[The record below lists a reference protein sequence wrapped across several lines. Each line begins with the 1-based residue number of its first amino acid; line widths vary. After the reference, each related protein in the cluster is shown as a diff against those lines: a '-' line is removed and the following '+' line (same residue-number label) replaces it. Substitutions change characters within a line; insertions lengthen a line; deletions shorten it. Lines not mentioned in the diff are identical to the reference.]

1 MRKVSDRQSFGLRPD
16 VAVICL
22 VAALVAIGLVFVYSA
37 SMYSAQKDFGDK
49 YYFLNKQIVGA
60 LIGAAAMTGAAFFP
74 PSKLRKAALPLYI
87 VSLVLLALVF
97 VPGLGIENYGA
108 KRWIGVGGFSFQPSE
123 IAKFAFVILSAAYMS
138 AKPQNMRRFRG
149 ILIVAAAGIAVC
161 LLVIAEP
168 NMSITMCVALVMVAM
183 LFIGGAKIKHLALC
197 LLPLV
202 IAVPLLI
209 AVEPYRMARLMAY
222 LDPWASPKGEGY
234 QLIQSFYALGSGGW
248 FGVGLFNSRQK
259 FDFLPFA
266 ESDFIFAVIGEE
278 TGFVGAV
285 LVLSL
290 YIALIYFG
298 VKIAKNAVSR
308 FECYLAAGITCVIA
322 IQTMLNIAVVTG
334 TIPPTG
340 LPLPFISSG
349 GTSLM
354 VFMAAAGVLV
364 GVYRNSI
371 KNRVV

>member
-1 MRKVSDRQSFGLRPD
+1 MKKAYKRSGIRPD
-16 VAVICL
+16 VAVVCL
-22 VAALVAIGLVFVYSA
+22 VTALVTLGLVFVYSA

-60 LIGAAAMTGAAFFP
+60 LVGAAAMTGAAFFP
-74 PSKLRKAALPLYI
+74 AEKLKKAAVTLFI
-87 VSLVLLALVF
+87 ASVVLLGLVF

-123 IAKFAFVILSAAYMS
+123 IAKFAFVILASAYM
-138 AKPQNMRRFRG
+138 AKRPADMKKFRG
-149 ILIVAAAGIAVC
+149 ILAVAAMGVTVC

-183 LFIGGAKIKHLALC
+183 MFIGGAKIRHLAMC
-197 LLPLV
+197 LLPLAV
-202 IAVPLLI
+202 AVPLLI

-278 TGFVGAV
+278 IGFVGAV
-285 LVLSL
+285 GVLCL
-290 YIALIYFG
+290 YAALIYFG
-298 VKIAKNAVSR
+298 VKIARNAVSR
-308 FECYLAAGITCVIA
+308 FRCYLASGVTCVIA
-322 IQTMLNIAVVTG
+322 IQTLLNIAVVTG

-340 LPLPFISSG
+340 LPLPFVSSG

-364 GVYRNSI
+364 SVYRNSV
-371 KNRVV
+371 KNRVA